1 MTVRFFLPK
10 NIYKGADVADLPHL
24 CGEYDICKPFLFCY
38 YIVSPRHLPIRSQG
52 LDPKNQISQSRMHT
66 AEDVFIRDLP
76 DTQVIGNQSRA
87 DREGA

>member
-1 MTVRFFLPK
+1 M
-10 NIYKGADVADLPHL
+10 ADLPHL
-24 CGEYDICKPFLFCY
+24 CGEYDICRRFLFLLTY
-38 YIVSPRHLPIRSQG
+38 SQSKEPDNNG
-52 LDPKNQISQSRMHT
+52 AKGYKSTKNLNNQISQSRMHT